1 MNPMTP
7 LLYLNGEFIP
17 EDQARVSVMDR
28 GFLFGDGVYEVIPAY
43 AGLPFRL
50 REHLDRLNNSLAAI
64 RMTPPLDHEQWSQ
77 ILHRLLQQRGSEDQQ
92 IYLQITRG
100 AYGKRLHAIPE
111 QVQPT
116 LMAMA
121 SPINRRDPEL
131 VARGMSVIT
140 LEDIRW
146 QRCDIKA
153 ITLLANI
160 LAQSQAREEGADEAI
175 LVRDGLANEGTASNL
190 FMVKEGLVITP
201 PKSTHLLPGI
211 TRDLV
216 LELAMEDGIPYAEAS
231 ISADELESADEIWI
245 TSSTK
250 EVMPVTRLNG
260 KPVANGLPGPMW
272 ERMDALYAACKER
285 LRLRTQAS
293 DNCYE

>member
-1 MNPMTP
+1 
-7 LLYLNGEFIP
+7 
-17 EDQARVSVMDR
+17 
-28 GFLFGDGVYEVIPAY
+28 
-43 AGLPFRL
+43 
-50 REHLDRLNNSLAAI
+50 
-64 RMTPPLDHEQWSQ
+64 
-77 ILHRLLQQRGSEDQQ
+77 
-92 IYLQITRG
+92 
-100 AYGKRLHAIPE
+100 
-111 QVQPT
+111 
-116 LMAMA
+116 MAMA

-190 FMVKEGLVITP
+190 FMVREGLIITP

-231 ISADELESADEIWI
+231 ISVDELENADEIWI

-250 EVMPVTRLNG
+250 EVMPVTHLNG
-260 KPVANGLPGPMW
+260 QPVANGRPGPMW
-272 ERMDALYAACKER
+272 ERMDALYAACKKR
-285 LRLRTQAS
+285 LRLRNQAS

>member
-1 MNPMTP
+1 MSK
-7 LLYLNGEFIP
+7 LLYLNGEYIA

-50 REHLDRLNNSLAAI
+50 EEHLQRLNQSLAAI
-64 RMTPPLDHEQWSQ
+64 HMASPLDNAQWSE

-111 QVQPT
+111 EVQPT
-116 LMAMA
+116 IMAMA
-121 SPINRRDPEL
+121 SPINRRDPQL
-131 VARGMSVIT
+131 VKQGMSVIT

-160 LAQSQAREEGADEAI
+160 LAQNQAREEGAHEAI

-190 FMVKEGLVITP
+190 FMVRDGLIITP

-216 LELAMEDGIPYAEAS
+216 LELAADAGLPYAEAS
-231 ISADELESADEIWI
+231 ISVEELENADELWI

-250 EVMPVTRLNG
+250 EVMPVTCLNG
-260 KPVANGLPGPMW
+260 KPVANGHPGPMW
-272 ERMDALYAACKER
+272 EKMDALYSACKER
-285 LRLRTQAS
+285 LRLRTQAG
-293 DNCYE
+293 NHCHE

>member
-1 MNPMTP
+1 MSE
-7 LLYLNGEFIP
+7 LIYLNGKFVP
-17 EDQARVSVMDR
+17 EEDACVPVMDR

-50 REHLDRLNNSLAAI
+50 NEHLQRLEASLQGI
-64 RMTPPLDHEQWSQ
+64 RMTSPLNEDQWRDVLQ
-77 ILHRLLQQRGSEDQQ
+77 TLLAQRGSADQQ

-111 QVQPT
+111 AVTPT
-116 LMAMA
+116 VMAFA
-121 SPINRRDPEL
+121 TELSQRDPQL
-131 VARGMSVIT
+131 VKQGMSVIT
-140 LEDIRW
+140 LDDIRW
-146 QRCDIKA
+146 ERCNIKA

-160 LAQSQAREEGADEAI
+160 LSQQQARDEGAHEAI

-190 FMVKEGLVITP
+190 FIVKDDLIVTP
-201 PKSTHLLPGI
+201 PKSQHLLPGI

-216 LELAMEDGIPYAEAS
+216 LELAMDAGLPYAEAS
-231 ISADELESADEIWI
+231 ISVTELENADEIWI

-260 KPVANGLPGPMW
+260 KSVDNGHPGPMW
-272 ERMDALYAACKER
+272 EKMDALYGACKAR
-285 LRLRTQAS
+285 LRLRES
-293 DNCYE
+293 PPDHCYD

>member
-1 MNPMTP
+1 MTP

>member
-1 MNPMTP
+1 MSL

-50 REHLDRLNNSLAAI
+50 REHLNRLSNSLAAI

-77 ILHRLLQQRGSEDQQ
+77 ILHQLLQQRGSEDQQ

-111 QVQPT
+111 SVQPT
-116 LMAMA
+116 VMAMA

-146 QRCDIKA
+146 QRCDIKT

-190 FMVKEGLVITP
+190 FMVKDGLIITP
-201 PKSTHLLPGI
+201 PKSPHLLPGI

-216 LELAMEDGIPYAEAS
+216 LELAMDAGIPYAEAS
-231 ISADELESADEIWI
+231 ISADELETADEIWI

-260 KPVANGLPGPMW
+260 KPVANGVPGPMW